1 MPSPVLLTVD
11 TELTWRHYAPGECWR
26 RNFERSIEPA
36 GVGLTYQLE
45 TLAAH
50 HLKACFFVDP
60 MPALVYG
67 LEPIEAIVAPILAA
81 RQEVQL
87 HLHPHWC
94 AVAHPH
100 WCAVARGRD
109 PAGLEL
115 ISFDAREQRR
125 LIAQAR
131 SLLIEAG
138 APSPTAF
145 RGGSYAA
152 NGDTLA
158 ALADLGFQYDSSHN
172 GSHQPWPSDLP
183 VARDRIAPLAAGGL
197 VEIPVTQIESRSG
210 RLRHLQICA
219 VSRDELIA
227 ALDHASVN
235 RHPLTTVVSHSFELA
250 TRDGL
255 RRNPIVQRRFDSL
268 CGYLARNKA
277 RHPTVHFGDLDRV
290 PLDAPARPMPAR
302 SLRTVRRLTEQFWSG
317 TRYERPAEAATATCG
332 STIQSLEM
340 LLPVIGL

>member
-26 RNFERSIEPA
+26 GNFARSIEPA
-36 GVGLTYQLE
+36 GVGLSYQLE

-50 HLKACFFVDP
+50 GLRACFFVDP

-67 LEPIEAIVAPILAA
+67 IEPIERIVAPILAA
-81 RQEVQL
+81 GQEVQL
-87 HLHPHWC
+87 HLHPQWE
-94 AVAHPH
+94 AVAQ
-100 WCAVARGRD
+100 GRD

-115 ISFDAREQRR
+115 TSFDAREQRR
-125 LIAQAR
+125 LIALAR
-131 SLLIEAG
+131 SLLVEAG
-138 APSPTAF
+138 APMPTAF

-158 ALADLGFQYDSSHN
+158 ALADLGFTYDSSHN

-183 VARDRIAPLAAGGL
+183 IARERIAPLAAGGM

-219 VSRDELIA
+219 VSHDELIA
-227 ALDHASVN
+227 ALAHAAAN
-235 RHPLTTVVSHSFELA
+235 RHPLTTIVSHSFELA

-255 RRNPIVQRRFDSL
+255 RCNAIVRRRFESL
-268 CGYLARNKA
+268 CRFLAGNEGL
-277 RHPTVHFGDLDRV
+277 HPTVGFADLGRV
-290 PLDAPARPMPAR
+290 PLGAPAAPMPAR
-302 SLRTVRRLTEQFWSG
+302 PLRTARRLAEQLWAG
-317 TRYERPAEAATATCG
+317 TRYERPVEAATATYG
-332 STIQSLEM
+332 SSLQGIEL
-340 LLPVIGL
+340 LLPIIGV